1 MMELKDRIALVT
13 GGSSGIGAAIARLF
27 AREGAQVILTY
38 RSNEG
43 EARKLVE
50 EISSTVGSS
59 VRSGSVLDGWTS
71 LSTMPGERSM
81 WPFRT

>member
-38 RSNEG
+38 RSNK
-43 EARKLVE
+43 ARQ
-50 EISSTVGSS
+50 GSWW
-59 VRSGSVLDGWTS
+59 RRFLPPAA
-71 LSTMPGERSM
+71 LR
-81 WPFRT
+81 